1 MLPDMLPR
9 LRSFALRLTGNR
21 HDAEELVQ
29 RACIRALERVHQ
41 LRPDTAP
48 VSWVFSIAQSI

>member
-1 MLPDMLPR
+1 MLPR